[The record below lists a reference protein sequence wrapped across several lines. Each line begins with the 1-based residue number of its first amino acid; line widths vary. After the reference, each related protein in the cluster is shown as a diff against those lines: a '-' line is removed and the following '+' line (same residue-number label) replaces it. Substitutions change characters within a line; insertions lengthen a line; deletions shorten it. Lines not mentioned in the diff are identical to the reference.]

1 MSQRLSAWV
10 AFAVVFFASLFTGS
24 SWAQIEE
31 VGQLKISAQE
41 TQRLREVISKPVD
54 PGALNATKEALLK
67 EKATAARLL
76 GDTVNEEKFLR
87 EAMPFAT
94 DNWAK
99 SSLREL
105 MWLKGD
111 RVEAYRLGEELARE
125 IPWLPLR
132 VNAQIELSYYYMQDQ
147 NLKRAGELI
156 TQAGEII
163 RNEFGMLPRRGLA
176 PYSIARAEMIY
187 FAGKSELES
196 RSGQWTQAI
205 ESSKLA
211 VAKSKDV
218 LRMLS
223 WTSDVEIKA
232 RGREYLLVIQAM
244 HAKRQMDAGQA
255 SDAEWTLREV
265 FKTAKSFGF
274 SEASMVRFF
283 MMLAEHYN
291 TAGQFSSRMLCSS
304 AKRSRPSWMRR
315 TWTKNHISV

>member
-1 MSQRLSAWV
+1 MSVKTKKWLSLLIWACMAWV
-10 AFAVVFFASLFTGS
+10 ALPAS
-24 SWAQIEE
+24 AQIEE

-105 MWLKGD
+105 MWIKGE
-111 RVEAYRLGEELARE
+111 RAEAYRLGEELAKE

-147 NLKRAGELI
+147 NLKRAGELV
-156 TQAGEII
+156 TQAGGII

-223 WTSDVEIKA
+223 WTSDAQIKE
-232 RGREYLLVIQAM
+232 RGQEYLLVI
-244 HAKRQMDAGQA
+244 
-255 SDAEWTLREV
+255 LLV
-265 FKTAKSFGF
+265 
-274 SEASMVRFF
+274 
-283 MMLAEHYN
+283 L
-291 TAGQFSSRMLCSS
+291 
-304 AKRSRPSWMRR
+304 
-315 TWTKNHISV
+315 